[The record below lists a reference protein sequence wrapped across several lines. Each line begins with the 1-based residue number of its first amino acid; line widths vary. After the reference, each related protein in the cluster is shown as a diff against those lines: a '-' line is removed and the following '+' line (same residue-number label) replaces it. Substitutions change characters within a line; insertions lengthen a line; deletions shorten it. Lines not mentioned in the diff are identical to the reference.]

1 MTDNLI
7 RIPLGG
13 NAFLESTASGG
24 IVTERGITN
33 WHDPRAVFGIYI
45 RLRSASRFRAAIR
58 MRPQTREA
66 TLRLTCGSRTLEAA
80 VPEGASEVS
89 FGDFETTAPGYVR
102 FELSGVSKSGNLFAS
117 PTELVLYG
125 ITPEIADAYVPPE
138 ERNNYYWTRRGPS
151 VHGTYDLSEI
161 GETEWFYN
169 EATVPAGFDP
179 IGTYAM
185 AIGFRGGY
193 FGMQTN
199 SPTQRRILFSIWSP
213 HVTDD
218 PNSVPENRRVICT
231 AKGERT
237 HVGEFGG
244 EGSGGQSYVTH
255 PWETGVTQKFLVR
268 AHPDGEG
275 RTEFSAWYYFHD
287 LGRFGLVASFLR
299 PETDTRIVSPHSFL
313 ENFIDTN
320 GHLRRMACFT
330 NAWAFK
336 DGRWIAPRRIRL
348 TVDNTARQKWRLD
361 CDGSLSPDGTFT
373 LANGGFSDA
382 YTEPGTIF
390 ERDVSRMTPP
400 DFDPN
405 DLLK

>member
-125 ITPEIADAYVPPE
+125 ITPEDADAYVPPD

-151 VHGTYDLSEI
+151 VHGTYDLSGI
-161 GETEWFYN
+161 GETE
-169 EATVPAGFDP
+169 P
-179 IGTYAM
+179 
-185 AIGFRGGY
+185 GGGV
-193 FGMQTN
+193 FGVVEHVA
-199 SPTQRRILFSIWSP
+199 RRLI
-213 HVTDD
+213 DR
-218 PNSVPENRRVICT
+218 N
-231 AKGERT
+231 G
-237 HVGEFGG
+237 
-244 EGSGGQSYVTH
+244 
-255 PWETGVTQKFLVR
+255 TGV
-268 AHPDGEG
+268 G
-275 RTEFSAWYYFHD
+275 
-287 LGRFGLVASFLR
+287 
-299 PETDTRIVSPHSFL
+299 
-313 ENFIDTN
+313 
-320 GHLRRMACFT
+320 
-330 NAWAFK
+330 
-336 DGRWIAPRRIRL
+336 RRIRRFL
-348 TVDNTARQKWRLD
+348 SDVKLKGFEFIVTHFLNPFFFPDASNNSPRAR
-361 CDGSLSPDGTFT
+361 S
-373 LANGGFSDA
+373 
-382 YTEPGTIF
+382 
-390 ERDVSRMTPP
+390 
-400 DFDPN
+400 
-405 DLLK
+405 